1 MIFNS
6 QKDSGKTYSIG
17 TGPDIYPNTDNQGI
31 IHRFVYSLFKT
42 LKEETKYQ
50 NFQIYASYVEI
61 CSDGIKDLLAASNDS
76 EQHPFVKKDNQG
88 QNHWTD
94 IKVHTAKELLK

>member
-17 TGPDIYPNTDNQGI
+17 TDQDIYPNADSQGI
-31 IHRFVYSLFKT
+31 IHRFVYSLFNT
-42 LKEETKYQ
+42 LKEKTKYQ
-50 NFQIYASYVEI
+50 NFQIYASCVEI
-61 CSDGIKDLLAASNDS
+61 CSDGINDLLAASNNS
-76 EQHPFVKKDNQG
+76 EQHSFVRKDNQG

-94 IKVHTAKELLK
+94 INVHTAKDLLK